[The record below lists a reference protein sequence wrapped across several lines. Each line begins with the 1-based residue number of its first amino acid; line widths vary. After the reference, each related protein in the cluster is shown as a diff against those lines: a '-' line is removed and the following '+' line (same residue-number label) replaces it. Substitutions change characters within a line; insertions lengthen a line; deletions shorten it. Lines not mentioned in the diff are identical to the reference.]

1 MQTIPLS
8 KNLNT
13 SQAVHVLST
22 CNPKNTQQ
30 VSRRGQRLYNTVEN
44 RVRPVFFV
52 QERGMFSLPGL
63 FLLSGS
69 IGSVLFV
76 CCSCVLLL
84 LFSSASTLD
93 LSREA
98 TVTDKRTPE
107 ALYTT

>member
-1 MQTIPLS
+1 
-8 KNLNT
+8 
-13 SQAVHVLST
+13 
-22 CNPKNTQQ
+22 
-30 VSRRGQRLYNTVEN
+30 
-44 RVRPVFFV
+44 
-52 QERGMFSLPGL
+52 MFSLPGL